1 VRRYL
6 HMIAVSASRDARID
20 TGHTPMRL
28 VPLPLAGSGGR
39 LVHINP
45 DQVICLMDL
54 GDRRTQIVTTGLSGE
69 TSISL
74 ITELEPDAVAR
85 KLAQPD

>member
-1 VRRYL
+1 
-6 HMIAVSASRDARID
+6 
-20 TGHTPMRL
+20 MRL

-45 DQVICLMDL
+45 EQIVCLMDL
-54 GDRRTQIVTTGLSGE
+54 GEKRTQIVTTGLSGE

-74 ITELEPDAVAR
+74 IIELEPDAVAR
-85 KLAQPD
+85 KLLQPN